1 MQFES
6 LSFTCII
13 DSELF
18 YLRDLLIFNQY
29 FCILLRRLLKDVH
42 IFTYLGSY
50 HLVGVVR
57 YDKVYLRRIPHFFSL
72 ICTGVA

>member
-1 MQFES
+1 MQFVS

-29 FCILLRRLLKDVH
+29 FCILLRRLLKDAH

-50 HLVGVVR
+50 YLVGVER
-57 YDKVYLRRIPHFFSL
+57 YDRVYLRRIPHF
-72 ICTGVA
+72 